1 MATTVTSIMAQAK
14 VIAAASLGATWKE
27 MPSVFN
33 LESNDLRRGA
43 KSYGVKPG
51 AAASAA
57 TVTNSYALD
66 HVFELILMDKNPRK
80 DSEAQALAVIDDLYD
95 KQDTIYKA
103 MVRAK
108 LNLGGTVL
116 LVSNPSLSEPE
127 FINSR
132 ELIALRQQ
140 FTVKYRQAI

>member
-1 MATTVTSIMAQAK
+1 MATTVSSILAQIK
-14 VIAAASLGATWKE
+14 VIAAANLDATWKE
-27 MPSVFN
+27 MPSVLN
-33 LESNDLRRGA
+33 LEGNDLRRGA
-43 KSYGVKPG
+43 KSYGAKPG
-51 AAASAA
+51 AASSAA

-66 HVFELILMDKNPRK
+66 HVFELVLMDKNPRK
-80 DSEAQALAVIDDLYD
+80 DSDAQAFTVIEDLYS

-132 ELIALRQQ
+132 ELVALRQQ